1 MSLPLKRESRI
12 ASGPE
17 GKNWI
22 PDQVRNDKMHKVIY
36 ETLHYLEE
44 KAINQDSKVPEIES
58 RRSLRQPSGRIGRSI
73 QSDRFLS
80 LKRQVPSLDP
90 HRYG

>member
-1 MSLPLKRESRI
+1 VNIILLYDNLRDVTPVKTGIQI

-22 PDQVRNDKMHKVIY
+22 PDQVRNDKMRKVIY
-36 ETLHYLEE
+36 ETLYYLEE

-58 RRSLRQPSGRIGRSI
+58 RRSRLQPSGRIGR
-73 QSDRFLS
+73 
-80 LKRQVPSLDP
+80 
-90 HRYG
+90 